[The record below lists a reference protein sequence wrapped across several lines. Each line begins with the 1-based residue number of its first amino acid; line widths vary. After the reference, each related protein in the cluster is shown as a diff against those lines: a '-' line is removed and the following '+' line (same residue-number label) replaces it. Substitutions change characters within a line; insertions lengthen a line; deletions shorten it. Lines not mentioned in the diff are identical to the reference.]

1 MPKQLLFLFWFGISN
16 LSQAATLSTA
26 HFSAITETINQAQ
39 IALAEPNPAKATHL
53 LETLLTQ
60 LVALPASYHKTQGLI
75 QSAEIA
81 QTLDNPILL
90 SQAWGYLGQQYEQAQ
105 HYEDAITL
113 TRRAIFKAQEAHAL
127 AWLIRWT
134 WQLGRLFTAQD
145 QINPAIQAYQQA
157 LQMLIPEHRTFRWEM
172 TECQIPKPVSLYRK
186 IRPLFFELADLLLQ
200 RAAQEKTDIAAKQ
213 QDLQQARNTLER
225 LKTAD
230 LENYFGDCVTDWQ
243 KKFQSVEEIEDSHA
257 AVIYPI
263 LLEKRLE
270 LLVSFPRPN
279 TQPILQSVIVPV
291 GRAKIALAIRQFN
304 EQLPDGR
311 YDLESTSYL
320 AAAQQLY
327 GWLIT
332 PLQPMLTQNDINT
345 LVFVPEG
352 ILGTLSIAA
361 LHDGQAFLIEKYAV
375 AIIPGLSLTE
385 PKSRS
390 LTSAQTT
397 VLLSGITGE
406 IRGYPK
412 LNYAQLE
419 IDAIT
424 QFYGHFT
431 KILNKQFIMP
441 YLEQVLKKANYH
453 IIHIISHAE
462 FAQDVKDSFI
472 ITYDGKLTLDQL
484 ESLVK
489 FTRHRQQP
497 IELLT
502 LSACNT
508 AQGDEEWGALGLSG
522 IALKAGAR
530 SSLATLWKAHDF
542 VTYSIIKDF
551 YQQLKPSSQSKAQA
565 LQMAQQ
571 ATLESIYHHPF
582 YWAPF
587 VLIGNWL

>member
-1 MPKQLLFLFWFGISN
+1 MPKQLLFIFLIGISN
-16 LSQAATLSTA
+16 LSQAATLSTD
-26 HFSAITETINQAQ
+26 HLSTITETINQAQ
-39 IALAEPNPAKATHL
+39 IALAEPNLAKATHL

-60 LVALPASYHKTQGLI
+60 LAALPASYHKTQGLI

-81 QTLDNPILL
+81 QTIDNPVLL
-90 SQAWGYLGQQYEQAQ
+90 SQAWGYLGQQYEQAL
-105 HYEDAITL
+105 HYDDAITL

-134 WQLGRLFTAQD
+134 WQLGRLFKAQD
-145 QINPAIQAYQQA
+145 QIEQAIQAYQQA
-157 LQMLIPEHRTFRWEM
+157 LQILIPDQTFRWEM
-172 TECQIPKPVSLYRK
+172 TECQTPKPVSLYKK
-186 IRPLFFELADLLLQ
+186 IRPLFLELADLLLQ
-200 RAAQEKTDIAAKQ
+200 RAAQKKTDLAAKQ
-213 QDLQQARNTLER
+213 PDLQQARNTIEQ

-230 LENYFGDCVTDWQ
+230 LENYFGDCFTAFQ
-243 KKFQSVEEIEDSHA
+243 AQFQSVEEFEDPHA

-263 LLEKRLE
+263 LLEERLE
-270 LLVSFPRPN
+270 LLISFPRPN
-279 TQPILQSVIVPV
+279 TQQTLQSIIVPV
-291 GRAKIALAIRQFN
+291 GRAKMTLAIRQFN
-304 EQLPDGR
+304 NQLPEGR

-320 AAAQQLY
+320 TAAQQLY
-327 GWLIT
+327 NWLIV
-332 PLQPMLTQNDINT
+332 PLQPILTQNDINT
-345 LVFVPEG
+345 LIFVPEG

-361 LHDGQAFLIEKYAV
+361 LHDGQAFLIETYAV
-375 AIIPGLSLTE
+375 AIIPGLSLTD
-385 PKSRS
+385 PKSS
-390 LTSAQTT
+390 TLTPLQTT
-397 VLLSGITGE
+397 ILLSGITEE

-424 QFYGHFT
+424 EFYGHFT
-431 KILNKQFIMP
+431 KILNKQFIRP
-441 YLEQVLKKANYH
+441 YLDQTLKQANYH
-453 IIHIISHAE
+453 TIHIISHAE
-462 FAQDVKDSFI
+462 FAQNVKDSFI

-489 FTRHRQQP
+489 VTQYRQQP

-522 IALKAGAR
+522 IALKAGAQ

-542 VTYSIIKDF
+542 VTYSIIKAF
-551 YQQLKPSSQSKAQA
+551 YQQLTHSSQSKAQA
-565 LQMAQQ
+565 LQAAQQ